1 MNACPTSV
9 DAVRG
14 RGWAREIT
22 STPGRMKCA
31 PPSSVGEGAGRRVV
45 LHHLGMGLDYRISRP
60 GVGVRAERNIWQV
73 RASAG
78 ADYIVHLD
86 GEDGLACSQAPL
98 VVVGEA
104 VVVLLLPDDPDGVA
118 SQAGPLDQQGPVG

>member
-31 PPSSVGEGAGRRVV
+31 PPSSVGEGGGRRVV
-45 LHHLGMGLDYRISRP
+45 LHHLVVGLDNRIRRP
-60 GVGVRAERNIWQV
+60 GVGVRAERYVGPV
-73 RASAG
+73 RAPAG

-86 GEDGLACSQAPL
+86 GEDGLACPQAPL
-98 VVVGEA
+98 VVIGEA
-104 VVVLLLPDDPDGVA
+104 VVVLLLPDDP
-118 SQAGPLDQQGPVG
+118 